1 MSINNMFP
9 VTLLITAAV
18 LCIGV
23 AHADDHA
30 DATASLKKEIA
41 AFRTKTATI
50 RKNIEHEKKKAA
62 ADSLSYAACLRE
74 QADRSDRLK
83 AERDS
88 LQKFSLLLQHRRDSL
103 TETGAATALQK
114 QSLAR
119 RGAHLLAALQ
129 ANCRQLIDSL
139 TPFSVYH
146 IDRQIAALNFLEG
159 EITSGTVTA
168 SEGIERYWRIVSQI
182 EQASSGIEC
191 WNGTSPVAA
200 VKGETRFIRMG
211 FVWLACT
218 ANDNSGAFL
227 YNARNKKWEPVND
240 GDGAAA
246 IHKAI
251 QLATGAATPQLVA
264 LPVNVPLNA
273 SSDGEAP

>member
-1 MSINNMFP
+1 MSTNNMFP

-129 ANCRQLIDSL
+129 ANCRQLIDSKNCL
-139 TPFSVYH
+139 HAF
-146 IDRQIAALNFLEG
+146 
-159 EITSGTVTA
+159 
-168 SEGIERYWRIVSQI
+168 
-182 EQASSGIEC
+182 SSGNLFLI
-191 WNGTSPVAA
+191 WSMSLISPP
-200 VKGETRFIRMG
+200 
-211 FVWLACT
+211 
-218 ANDNSGAFL
+218 FL
-227 YNARNKKWEPVND
+227 RRYY
-240 GDGAAA
+240 
-246 IHKAI
+246 
-251 QLATGAATPQLVA
+251 QTCL
-264 LPVNVPLNA
+264 
-273 SSDGEAP
+273 SDTDRLKPFFRL